1 MDGFMA
7 ALQAAQVSQSAYVAT
22 LPQWVPLWM
31 NWMMIVLALGS
42 IVFSFFKVEARWLLL
57 AFAVSIVATFAL
69 GMSIGWNGLWGTT
82 HLVFWTPAAIYM
94 YRRLE
99 GINTN
104 SVYGVWYLLA
114 LATVIISLV
123 FDAKDAVQYLVA

>member
-42 IVFSFFKVEARWLLL
+42 LVFSFFKVEARWLLL

>member
-1 MDGFMA
+1 MDGFME
-7 ALQAAQVSQSAYVAT
+7 ALQAAQVSQSAYVAA
-22 LPQWVPLWM
+22 LPQWVQMWM
-31 NWMMIVLALGS
+31 NWMGIVLALGS
-42 IVFSFFKVEARWLLL
+42 LVFAFFKVEARWLLL
-57 AFAVSIVATFAL
+57 AFVVSIVATFAL
-69 GMSIGWNGLWGTT
+69 GMTIGWNGLWGTT

-104 SVYGVWYLLA
+104 SVYGVWYLAA

>member
-31 NWMMIVLALGS
+31 NWMGIVLALGS

-69 GMSIGWNGLWGTT
+69 GMTIGWNGLWGTT
-82 HLVFWTPAAIYM
+82 HLVFWTPAAVYM